1 MSDSDRVGLG
11 CCGGVVLVSRQGVL
25 TYCSPRPMQDID
37 DNEHNNVG
45 YGCWPAVGSEVT
57 LRAEEPSRISY
68 GGVWGLG
75 DTPGLPI
82 ILSDT

>member
-1 MSDSDRVGLG
+1 
-11 CCGGVVLVSRQGVL
+11 
-25 TYCSPRPMQDID
+25 MQDID